1 VCAAL
6 PVLRKTVSGGSALLL
21 LAGLF
26 YLSLHLNWPHPYVG
40 TIPHRV
46 AHVGAFGA
54 LALLLLPLV
63 RSGRETWLIAAA
75 IFCVACGMELLQY
88 HVFHFSRY
96 GQAFEWWDIRDDTVG
111 LLLALLA
118 VQFTRLGT

>member
-1 VCAAL
+1 VLKKPTLCGAAI
-6 PVLRKTVSGGSALLL
+6 LL

-26 YLSLHLNWPHPYVG
+26 YLSLHLNWPHPYAG

-54 LALLLLPLV
+54 LALLLLPLA
-63 RSGRETWLIAAA
+63 RSRHETWLIAAA
-75 IFCVACGMELLQY
+75 IFCIACGMEVLQY

-96 GQAFEWWDIRDDTVG
+96 GQAFEWWDIRDNTVG

-118 VQFTRLGT
+118 ARFARLET